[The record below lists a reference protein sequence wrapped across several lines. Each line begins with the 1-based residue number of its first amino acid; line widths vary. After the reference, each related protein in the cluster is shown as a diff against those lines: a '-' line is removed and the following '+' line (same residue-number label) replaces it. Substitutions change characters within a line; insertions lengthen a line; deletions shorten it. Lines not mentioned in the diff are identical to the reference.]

1 MNIIKAILEWN
12 KKLFPIFVII
22 FLILVLVNSLKFDF
36 IIQRPKLFN
45 LDYKLIFVL
54 VSGIL
59 ILIDYYLKRKSG

>member
-1 MNIIKAILEWN
+1 MKAILEWN

-22 FLILVLVNSLKFDF
+22 FLILVLVNSLKFNYV
-36 IIQRPKLFN
+36 IQHPKLFN

-59 ILIDYYLKRKSG
+59 ILIDYYLKRRK